1 MNEKILPINRDRRA
15 VVYLRQSTIKQV
27 HENVESTRR
36 QYGLKERAIALGWPS
51 DNVDV
56 IDEDLGQSGTS
67 VECREGFQ
75 RLAEAVAQ
83 GRVGAIFALEIS
95 RLARSSA
102 DWHRLLDLC
111 RLTDVQII
119 DEQAVYTPRD
129 YNDRLLLGLKGTMS
143 EAEQYWM
150 RLRLDGGRLNKAR
163 RGEYRFTPPA
173 GYIWDK
179 ELPGF
184 RLDPNEEVQRS
195 IRLVFQQF
203 RLEQSAYGVMR
214 YLASQG
220 IILPARDLTS
230 RELRWGPARYT
241 LVLGVLHNP
250 IYAGAY
256 VYGRYESQTV
266 LIDGQIQKARV
277 RKLAMS
283 DWKVCLKDQHPAYI
297 SWEEFMSNQRTL
309 EENGTN
315 SQAVE
320 KRGAPRQG
328 AALLQGVAL
337 CGRCGRRMSV
347 RYAPKGKVVYQCI
360 PNEVQKS
367 LCWTVMG
374 DPIDNAV
381 AQLFLETVTP
391 PEIELSMAVA
401 QEAERQ
407 SDAVARQWRLRLER
421 AHYEAQLAERRYKAV
436 DPDNRVVARTLECD
450 WEEKLRNIE
459 ALNEEYASV
468 CRKEKVVLTEADR
481 ARILSLAKDLK
492 RVWNAKST
500 TAAEQ
505 KNLLRMLIQEVTL
518 VPVEIPKRATL
529 IRILWKTEAVSEIT
543 IERPSKLTAQ
553 ATSNEVLLL
562 LRSLFEKQLSDE
574 VIATKLNDRGMR
586 TARDKQWT
594 ATSVQRIRSTYGWRR
609 TSPKARHVPNQ
620 RADGLYSTH
629 GIAAEFNVTPGVVQY
644 WASKGL
650 LPTVEKGG
658 RGRPHWF
665 KLDDATKERLEA
677 AKTKGYCRA
686 DVIANEI
693 PTDLITDEVHHE

>member
-27 HENVESTRR
+27 HEHGESTRR
-36 QYGLKERAIALGWPS
+36 QYGLKERAIALGWPT

-67 VECREGFQ
+67 VEGREGFQ

-83 GRVGAIFALEIS
+83 GRVGAIFALEVS

-102 DWHRLLDLC
+102 DWHHLLDLC

-119 DEQAVYTPRD
+119 DEQAVYTPGD

-150 RLRLDGGRLNKAR
+150 RLRLDGGRLSKAR

-173 GYIWDK
+173 GYIWDR
-179 ELPGF
+179 EISGF
-184 RLDPNEEVQRS
+184 RLDPDEEVQRS
-195 IRLVFQQF
+195 IGLVFKRF
-203 RLEQSAYGVMR
+203 RLEGSAYGVMR
-214 YLASQG
+214 YLARQG
-220 IILPARDLTS
+220 VKMPARDLIS
-230 RELRWGPARYT
+230 RELKWGPARYT

-256 VYGRYESQTV
+256 VYGRYESRTV
-266 LIDGQIQKARV
+266 LVDGQIQRARV

-297 SWEEFMSNQRTL
+297 SWEEFMSNQQKL
-309 EENGTN
+309 EENSSS
-315 SQAVE
+315 SQSVE
-320 KRGAPRQG
+320 RRGAVRQG
-328 AALLQGVAL
+328 AALLQGLAL

-347 RYAPKGKVVYQCI
+347 RYAPRGKVVYQCI
-360 PNEVQKS
+360 SNDVQKS
-367 LCWTVMG
+367 LCWTVTG
-374 DPIDNAV
+374 NSIDQAV
-381 AQLFLETVTP
+381 SQLFLETVTP
-391 PEIELSMAVA
+391 PEVELSMAVTL
-401 QEAERQ
+401 EAERQ
-407 SDAVARQWRLRLER
+407 SEEVSRQWRLRLER
-421 AHYEAQLAERRYKAV
+421 AHYEAQLTERRYKAV

-450 WEEKLRNIE
+450 WEEKLRDLE
-459 ALNEEYASV
+459 ALKEEYASV
-468 CRKEKVVLTEADR
+468 CRKEKVVLTESDR
-481 ARILSLAKDLK
+481 TKILSLAKDLK

-500 TAAEQ
+500 TSSER
-505 KNLLRMLIQEVTL
+505 KNLLRMLVQEVTL

-529 IRILWKTEAVSEIT
+529 IRILWKTKAVSEIT

-553 ATSNEVLLL
+553 STSKEALVL

-574 VIATKLNDRGMR
+574 AIAVKLNDRGMR
-586 TARDKQWT
+586 TGRDQPWD
-594 ATSVQRIRSTYGWRR
+594 AASVQRIRGTYGWRR
-609 TSPKARHVPNQ
+609 SSPRARHVPNQ
-620 RADGLYSTH
+620 RADGLYSVH
-629 GIAAEFNVTPGVVQY
+629 GIAAELNVTPGVVQY
-644 WASKGL
+644 WARKGL
-650 LPTVEKGG
+650 LPTVENGG

-665 KLDDATKERLEA
+665 KLETGIRERLEA

-686 DVIANEI
+686 DVIKGEI
-693 PTDLITDEVHHE
+693 PVDLTSDEVHHE